1 MMTSV
6 TLDIP
11 AARGETWGGP
21 VEDKRGKLGVKDE
34 DVALIRRVAEN
45 DDDDALARLYDRYAG
60 MIYAMGLRYLR
71 DRSLAE
77 DLVQDVF
84 TSVWHKAKS
93 FDSSKASFMTWIYRV
108 ARNRTT
114 DMDRK
119 RRSRPRSA
127 GSEPLTYLA
136 GGEDTRNLAAN
147 IDVTEALSRLSPE
160 HQEVLVLAY
169 LEGHTQN
176 EIALA
181 TGAPLGTVKSRTTAA
196 LKAIRKT
203 MLPEGEKR

>member
-1 MMTSV
+1 MANSV
-6 TLDIP
+6 TLDIA
-11 AARGETWGGP
+11 AARGETRGGP
-21 VEDKRGKLGVKDE
+21 VEEKRGKLGVKDKDE
-34 DVALIRRVAEN
+34 ALIRRVADN
-45 DDDDALARLYDRYAG
+45 GDDGALSRLYDRYAG
-60 MIYAMGLRYLR
+60 MIYAMGLRYLK
-71 DRSLAE
+71 DRQLAE

-84 TSVWHKAKS
+84 TNVWRKAKS
-93 FDSSKASFMTWIYRV
+93 FDSSKASFMTWIYQI

-114 DMDRK
+114 DLDRK

-127 GSEPLTYLA
+127 GSEPLIYVA
-136 GGEDTRNLAAN
+136 GSEDTRNLAAN

-169 LEGHTQN
+169 LEGRTQN

-196 LKAIRKT
+196 LRAIRKT
-203 MLPEGEKR
+203 MLPEGERR